1 MEMYT
6 YNYFINDSEKVLLD
20 DLFVD
25 ETNKQIITRLI
36 REHRYFKELNE
47 YGLPIDNKMLLNVSP
62 GCGKTYTVK
71 AIASGLD
78 KNLIVLNLNNIISGS
93 INDIT
98 HNIKTVF
105 NLAAKEKAVLF
116 IDEFD
121 EVSKVRSADIKDGDN
136 ISQLVNTMIHL
147 IDYYP
152 DNALLICATDYSEFI
167 EPSLLRCFDLSV
179 TIRKPSP
186 ELLDDYYDNLLSRF
200 PKNLRSIERMYSI
213 SFAQARDH
221 ALAAI
226 KTAMIDQIESR

>member
-1 MEMYT
+1 MYT

-25 ETNKQIITRLI
+25 DANKQIITRLI
-36 REHRYFKELNE
+36 SEHRYFKQLNE
-47 YGLPIDNKMLLNVSP
+47 YGLPIDNKMLLNVSQ

-71 AIASGLD
+71 AIASGLE
-78 KNLIVLNLNNIISGS
+78 KNLIVLNLSNILSGS

-98 HNIKTVF
+98 HSIKTVF
-105 NLAAKEKAVLF
+105 NIAAKEKAVLF

-121 EVSKVRSADIKDGDN
+121 EISKVRSVDVKDGDEMGR
-136 ISQLVNTMIHL
+136 LVNTMIHL

-186 ELLDDYYDNLLSRF
+186 DLLDDYYDKLLSSF
-200 PKNLRSIERMYSI
+200 PASLRSIERMYSI

-221 ALAAI
+221 ALAAV
-226 KTAMIDQIESR
+226 KKAMIDQIESR

>member
-1 MEMYT
+1 MYT

-25 ETNKQIITRLI
+25 DANKQIITRLI
-36 REHRYFKELNE
+36 SEHRYFKQLNE
-47 YGLPIDNKMLLNVSP
+47 YGLPIDNKMLLNVSQ

-71 AIASGLD
+71 AIASGLE
-78 KNLIVLNLNNIISGS
+78 KNLIVLNLSNILSGS

-98 HNIKTVF
+98 HSIKTVF
-105 NLAAKEKAVLF
+105 NIAAKEKAVLF

-121 EVSKVRSADIKDGDN
+121 EISKVRSVDVKDGDEMGR
-136 ISQLVNTMIHL
+136 LVNTMIHL

-186 ELLDDYYDNLLSRF
+186 DLLDDYYDKLLSSF
-200 PKNLRSIERMYSI
+200 PASLRSIERMYSI
-213 SFAQARDH
+213 SFAQAKDH
-221 ALAAI
+221 ALGGC
-226 KTAMIDQIESR
+226 TRCCVRRFYE

>member
-1 MEMYT
+1 MYT
-6 YNYFINDSEKVLLD
+6 YSYFINDSEKVFLD

-25 ETNKQIITRLI
+25 EANKQIITRLI
-36 REHRYFKELNE
+36 SEHRYFKQLNE
-47 YGLPIDNKMLLNVSP
+47 YGLPIDNKILLNVSQ

-71 AIASGLD
+71 AIASGLE
-78 KNLIVLNLNNIISGS
+78 KNLIVLNLSNVLSGS
-93 INDIT
+93 VHEIT
-98 HNIKTVF
+98 HRIKSVF

-121 EVSKVRSADIKDGDN
+121 EISKVRGVDSKDGDEVGT
-136 ISQLVNTMIHL
+136 LVNTMIHL

-167 EPSLLRCFDLSV
+167 EPPLLRCFDLSV

-186 ELLDDYYDNLLSRF
+186 DLLDHYYNKLLSRF
-200 PKNLRSIERMYSI
+200 PVSLRSIERMYSI

-221 ALAAI
+221 ALAAV
-226 KTAMIDQIESR
+226 KKAMIDQIESR